1 MTLSFPWVL
10 WFLPLAFIPLIFKET
25 SLQYY
30 SWNEM
35 IPKDRL
41 SRIISIILKFI
52 ATLILITI
60 IVGLSGPHSQ
70 QREIEKT
77 GIGAQIGL
85 VLDRSASM
93 DDPFAGNDQ
102 TKVGEIKSAAA
113 ARLIIEF
120 VQSRA
125 NDMIGMVTFSNSAMY
140 VLPLTD
146 NKNAI
151 ISAVRA
157 TAGNALFQ
165 TNIGSG
171 LTTGAELFNKVPD
184 SGSRAVILLS
194 DGGGRIDAATQ
205 EKIKDWFGR
214 LKISLYWIVLRQ
226 PGGMSIFNTSFKPRD
241 DDPLP
246 PQIELNEFFK
256 SLNSPFQAY
265 EAEDPKTL
273 QKAIEDINQKERK
286 PIKDSMAAIQF
297 VISPTGFTRPYPTV
311 VNVCVE
317 KKNNSLILPQNF
329 TFSTPSNPDGPASQ
343 YKAVKK
349 QLIKK

>member
-41 SRIISIILKFI
+41 SSIIAIILKFI
-52 ATLILITI
+52 ATLILIMI
-60 IVGLSGPHSQ
+60 IIGLSGPHSRQ
-70 QREIEKT
+70 KEIKKT

-246 PQIELNEFFK
+246 PQIELNEFIK

-286 PIKDSMAAIQF
+286 PIKYFEKIPGQDYSTHCFITAALLMIAL
-297 VISPTGFTRPYPTV
+297 
-311 VNVCVE
+311 
-317 KKNNSLILPQNF
+317 LIL
-329 TFSTPSNPDGPASQ
+329 
-343 YKAVKK
+343 K
-349 QLIKK
+349 LIEVRSWL

>member
-41 SRIISIILKFI
+41 SSIIAIILKFI

-102 TKVGEIKSAAA
+102 SKVGEMKSAAA
-113 ARLIIEF
+113 ARLITDF
-120 VQSRA
+120 VNSRK
-125 NDMIGMVTFSNSAMY
+125 NDMMGMVSFSNSAMY

-194 DGGGRIDAATQ
+194 DGAGRIDAATQ

-226 PGGMSIFNTSFKPRD
+226 PGGISIFNTSFKARD
-241 DDPLP
+241 DDVLP

-273 QKAIEDINQKERK
+273 QKAIEDINQKEKK
-286 PIKDSMAAIQF
+286 PIKYFEKIPGQDYSTHCFVTAALLMIALL
-297 VISPTGFTRPYPTV
+297 TL
-311 VNVCVE
+311 
-317 KKNNSLILPQNF
+317 KLIEVRSWL
-329 TFSTPSNPDGPASQ
+329 
-343 YKAVKK
+343 
-349 QLIKK
+349 